1 MAALA
6 RPVRIVWR
14 FLRTESTD
22 LSIRSSASISIS
34 SADSKAIWRV
44 VLVVLVVGAC
54 LEIDGMDS
62 PKVSGVLVV
71 VKAVLMVDEA
81 RKTVADITF
90 MMMDGIGGG
99 YGG

>member
-1 MAALA
+1 M
-6 RPVRIVWR
+6 
-14 FLRTESTD
+14 
-22 LSIRSSASISIS
+22 
-34 SADSKAIWRV
+34 V
-44 VLVVLVVGAC
+44 VVGGAC
-54 LEIDGMDS
+54 LEMDGMDS